1 MTSEANIDDYYAQVP
16 LSPAEAGGDAKTG
29 GLKLKIKAK
38 KISDTVSSE
47 TPVSNTAPD
56 VLEKKPQAF
65 VPTITFE
72 KPAPIIAKPPVRF
85 DRPTEKK
92 AYVPQKPSNPRP
104 VAPKPAP
111 QNPVNSNEAPVPAPA
126 LVRFD
131 TNRNFKVRKP
141 QTPRISF
148 APAPKIVVTPAA
160 NTESKPGAPT
170 GTSATGAPNRLQAY
184 AKTHQNAPKRGR
196 NSLPNKKPGSGPGS
210 ATTTY
215 EKPKKGFKT
224 SSTPED
230 DGKFR
235 RGKKIAQDRREKDA
249 NVNQILVD
257 RTGQEIAIPE
267 MLSVKEFSEKMGVP
281 LVKVIGELMK
291 NGMMTNINTK
301 IDFDTCYLIGESFQ
315 VKITREATTDASVSD
330 IIDGNIGELL
340 KNDDP
345 EKLVTR
351 APIISIMG
359 HVDHGK
365 TSILDYIRKTQVASG
380 EAGGITQKIGAYQ
393 VEKDGKK
400 ITFLDTPGHEAFS
413 IMRSRGAKLTDLA
426 VIVIA
431 ADEGMKPQTIE
442 SINHAK
448 AADIPMIIAANK
460 MDKPGANL
468 DLIRGQLAEQGL
480 QPEEWGG
487 NTVIVPVSAHT
498 GLGIETLLEMIL
510 LITDMQ
516 ELKAHPTR
524 AAIGTV
530 IESHLDAKLGPL
542 STVLINAGLL
552 KKGDY
557 ITCAHASGRV
567 RALRDYRGKNMDE
580 AGPATPVQ
588 VIGLSHVIEGGD
600 LLQVMPDSETAARK
614 AHEYQ
619 IAKSTK
625 SIHNFEGASL
635 NMLLTR
641 IKTGSLKQLKI
652 VLKCDSNGSLEAL
665 KSSLGKLST
674 DETQVTFIHSGVGE
688 VNDSDVLMAGT
699 SQALLVAYNVSVNIH
714 ARHTLANSKIEF
726 IDKKVIYHI
735 LEKVEA
741 IITGMVDLRYDMVE
755 LGHAKIKAIFFSS
768 KDKLIVG
775 MEVKDGKIEN
785 KAKIRVVRDG
795 EKIGNG
801 EVLNLKTGPLDVH
814 EVLAGDECGISFKGD
829 VKIEIGDVIELYKMV
844 ARK

>member
-1 MTSEANIDDYYAQVP
+1 MTSGANIDDYYAQVP
-16 LSPAEAGGDAKTG
+16 PSPVGEGADTKVGGP
-29 GLKLKIKAK
+29 KLKIKAK
-38 KISDTVSSE
+38 KVSDHAPIE
-47 TPVSNTAPD
+47 TPPVVASPG
-56 VLEKKPQAF
+56 VEIGEKKPQVF

-72 KPAPIIAKPPVRF
+72 KAPAIAPKPPVRIIPQSVEK
-85 DRPTEKK
+85 RPESPKK
-92 AYVPQKPSNPRP
+92 PTAPVQRPPKGALAPNVPQQ
-104 VAPKPAP
+104 ATG
-111 QNPVNSNEAPVPAPA
+111 
-126 LVRFD
+126 LRFD
-131 TNRNFKVRKP
+131 TSRNFKVRKP
-141 QTPRISF
+141 QIPRISF
-148 APAPKIVVTPAA
+148 EPAPKIVIAPKPPVQQNTGGKPPVPGTPG
-160 NTESKPGAPT
+160 S
-170 GTSATGAPNRLQAY
+170 PNRLQAY

-196 NSLPNKKPGSGPGS
+196 NSLPNKKPGTP
-210 ATTTY
+210 TPY

-224 SSTPED
+224 PGTGED

-235 RGKKIAQDRREKDA
+235 RGKKIDQDRRERDS
-249 NVNQILVD
+249 NFNQILVD

-267 MLSVKEFSEKMGVP
+267 MLSVKEFSEKIGVP
-281 LVKVIGELMK
+281 LVKIIGELMK

-301 IDFDTCYLIGESFQ
+301 IDFDTCYLIGSSFQ
-315 VKITREATTDASVSD
+315 VKVSREASTDTSVSD
-330 IIDGNIGELL
+330 IMDGNISELL

-345 EKLVTR
+345 EKLIPR

-393 VEKDGKK
+393 VEKNGKK

-448 AADIPMIIAANK
+448 AAEIPMIIAVNK

-498 GLGIETLLEMIL
+498 GLGIETLIDMIL
-510 LITDMQ
+510 LLTDMM
-516 ELKAHPTR
+516 ELKAHPSR
-524 AAIGTV
+524 ASVGTV
-530 IESHLDAKLGPL
+530 IESHLDPKLGPL
-542 STVLINAGLL
+542 ATVLINAGLL

-567 RALRDYRGKNMDE
+567 RALKDYKGKNMDE

-588 VIGLSHVIEGGD
+588 VVGLSHVVEGGD
-600 LLQVMPDSETAARK
+600 LIQTMPDSETAARK
-614 AHEYQ
+614 AHEFQ

-652 VLKCDSNGSLEAL
+652 VLKCDTTGSLEAL
-665 KSSLGKLST
+665 KSALGKLST
-674 DETQVTFIHSGVGE
+674 DETKVTFIHSGVGE
-688 VNDSDVLMAGT
+688 VNDSDALMAGT

-741 IITGMVDLRYDMVE
+741 IITGMVDLRFDNVE
-755 LGHAKIKAIFFSS
+755 LGHTKVKAIFFSS

-775 MEVKDGKIEN
+775 MEVKEGKIEN
-785 KAKIRVVRDG
+785 KAKIRVIRNG

-814 EVLAGDECGISFKGD
+814 EILAPSECGISFKGD
-829 VKIEIGDVIELYKMV
+829 VKIEVGDVLELYKMV